1 MPAFVE
7 RDHPPF
13 LRPAMHL
20 TGFQIFRYRN
30 FIDSGWVEVD
40 GIAAL
45 VGQNECGKSNL
56 LQALYKLRPYDEA
69 EYDLDTDW
77 PIDDWGNRD
86 PDTEVCRAQYDL
98 APDEF
103 DVLLAEVGGR
113 GSAAAVPA
121 AVHEDS
127 LEALASSSV
136 QPRTRVW
143 VSRNYRNEYRVQ
155 FAPEVAERLDADSAA
170 KWVIGRMP
178 RCVYMD
184 DYATFAG
191 HAELH
196 GLAERLEKLGPDGLR
211 EEERTILATLDLA
224 SLDLGDLVTK
234 GGSDKGRAIR
244 AFDTGAASRVLN
256 QRFRHK
262 WRQQDVRF
270 QLRVDG
276 STLDILVED
285 EGLDAPVPLQ
295 QRSRGFQWFA
305 SFIWRFARGSEGT
318 YAGCMLLLDE
328 PGVHLHHAGHRDLLS
343 FLRTVGV
350 SNTILYTTH
359 LPTMLEAES
368 PERIR
373 ILEIHDHHSRV
384 VNGVCSPQAEPMMV
398 IEALLG
404 LGPGVLDHLG
414 FRQSLILG
422 GAADVLVLER
432 LSDILRRS
440 GELPISDDITLVPAA
455 QVSDAPLL
463 AGYLIGKGYD
473 SGVLL
478 DSDAGGREAAAK
490 IRSQFLNGYGG
501 QAAARFRVLSFGEA
515 VGRRGEEFGIED
527 LFPIGFYLHCV
538 NDAYQTN
545 LSEDD
550 LTQGETGSN
559 SRRAQAALASR
570 GREETLDRRQVLYA
584 VRRRLDRARI
594 KADLPPGSYT
604 KIRTLFDKINA
615 AFDAA
620 SSR

>member
-1 MPAFVE
+1 M
-7 RDHPPF
+7 R
-13 LRPAMHL
+13 L

-45 VGQNECGKSNL
+45 VGQNESGKSNL
-56 LQALYKLRPYDEA
+56 LQALHKLRPYDGA

-86 PDTEVCRAQYDL
+86 PDAEVCRVQYDL
-98 APDEF
+98 APEEF
-103 DVLLAEVGGR
+103 DVLVAEAGGR
-113 GSAAAVPA
+113 GKADAGAAADPGDALGGPA
-121 AVHEDS
+121 AS
-127 LEALASSSV
+127 RT

-143 VSRNYRNEYRVQ
+143 ISRNYRNEYRVQ
-155 FAPEVAERLDADSAA
+155 FAPEVTGRLDPDAA
-170 KWVIGRMP
+170 TKWVIGRMP
-178 RCVYMD
+178 RSVYMD

-191 HAELH
+191 HAELDD
-196 GLAERLEKLGPDGLR
+196 LARRLEQLGADGLR

-224 SLDLGDLVTK
+224 SLDLRDLVTK

-256 QRFRHK
+256 QHFRHK

-276 STLDILVED
+276 GTLDILVED
-285 EGLDAPVPLQ
+285 EGLGAPVPLQ
-295 QRSRGFQWFA
+295 QRSRGFQWFT
-305 SFIWRFARGSEGT
+305 SFIWRFARGSEGA
-318 YAGCMLLLDE
+318 YAGCVLLLDE
-328 PGVHLHHAGHRDLLS
+328 PGVHLHHAGHRDLLA
-343 FLRTVGV
+343 FLRGVGA

-373 ILEIHDHHSRV
+373 ILEIQDNHSRV

-398 IEALLG
+398 IESLLG
-404 LGPGVLDHLG
+404 LGAGMLDHLG
-414 FRQSLILG
+414 YRQSLILG
-422 GAADVLVLER
+422 GAPDVLVMER

-440 GELPISDDITLVPAA
+440 GELPISDDVTLVPAA
-455 QVSDAPLL
+455 QAADAPLL
-463 AGYLIGKGYD
+463 AGYLIGKGFD

-478 DSDAGGREAAAK
+478 DSDPAGREAAAK
-490 IRSQFLNGYGG
+490 IRSRFLNGSGG
-501 QAAARFRVLSFGEA
+501 PAAARFRVLSFGEA

-550 LTQGETGSN
+550 LTQGEGGSN
-559 SRRAQAALASR
+559 ARRAQAALASR
-570 GREETLDRRQVLYA
+570 GRDETLDRKQVLSA
-584 VRRRLDRARI
+584 VRRRTARA
-594 KADLPPGSYT
+594 
-604 KIRTLFDKINA
+604 
-615 AFDAA
+615 
-620 SSR
+620 